1 MKTQLNEVYT
11 TTLTNISNEDIE
23 NLDETFDNNQHWG
36 KGGTTTQLINITIVV
51 EYLIIMDLAHDLD
64 QRALKYYV
72 D

>member
-36 KGGTTTQLINITIVV
+36 KGGTTT
-51 EYLIIMDLAHDLD
+51 
-64 QRALKYYV
+64 
-72 D
+72 